1 MHHNYNTDMPLPD
14 EVLDFLRSLRDPLID
29 PSSLNDSNKAY
40 IAKKFLEFNEKG
52 LLYDIREIDHW
63 LELAEPNWSYTVYTY
78 IIYAAEIMKY
88 AYQT

>member
-1 MHHNYNTDMPLPD
+1 MSFPN
-14 EVLDFLRSLRDPLID
+14 EVLDLLRSLRDPLID

-52 LLYDIREIDHW
+52 LLYDIREIDHG
-63 LELAEPNWSYTVYTY
+63 LSLQSPIGSTVYTY

-88 AYQT
+88 AYQDMI